1 MSRAPNNRN
10 SMKKIEIDVLKN
22 TIVLLTIVML
32 KFSFIGIMI

>member
-10 SMKKIEIDVLKN
+10 SMKKIEIVVLKN